1 MSTRTHATLTVNF
14 LNYWHTGS
22 GAGAGHSVDA
32 RCLRDQNDLPFI
44 AGRQLKGL
52 LRHAVQR
59 AEAWGWLDALAKP
72 EGVASFAELLFG
84 SITQERGRDE
94 TTPGMLMV
102 GNARLPDAEYDWLA
116 QKAQAQHRE
125 QLFTELFSTAIGAD
139 GIAEDHSLRG
149 LEVCL
154 PIPLRAPLSLEQT
167 ALDETLRRQQHQ
179 WLASTNPWTPVE
191 KALPLIDALGAHR
204 SRGLGEAILS
214 LDTRAAME
222 ASA

>member
-1 MSTRTHATLTVNF
+1 MSAFKHATLTVNF

-59 AEAWGWLDALAKP
+59 AEAWGWLNGLTRP

-102 GNARLPDAEYDWLA
+102 GNARLPDAEYNWLA
-116 QKAQAQHRE
+116 LKDQAQHRE
-125 QLFTELFSTAIGAD
+125 QLFTELFSTAIGTD
-139 GIAEDHSLRG
+139 GIAQDHSLRG

-154 PIPLRAPLSLEQT
+154 PILLCAPLSLEQT
-167 ALDETLRRQQHQ
+167 ALDETLRAQQRQ
-179 WLASTNPWTPVE
+179 WIAETTPWAPIE
-191 KALPLIDALGAHR
+191 KALPLIDAVGANR

-214 LDTRAAME
+214 LDTLAAME
-222 ASA
+222 VSA